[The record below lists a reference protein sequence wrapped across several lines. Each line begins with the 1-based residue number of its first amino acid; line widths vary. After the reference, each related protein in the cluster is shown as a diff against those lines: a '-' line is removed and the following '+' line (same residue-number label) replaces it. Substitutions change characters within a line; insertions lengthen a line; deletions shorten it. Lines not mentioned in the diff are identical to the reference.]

1 MRKDNELCG
10 CALFLRIKIN
20 INGISS
26 SENRIKIPDSPYDLY
41 TLWVVKLSLQEVVA
55 QIELI

>member
-1 MRKDNELCG
+1 MRKDNELCD
-10 CALFLRIKIN
+10 CALFLRIK

-26 SENRIKIPDSPYDLY
+26 SENRIKIPDSPYDHY

>member
-1 MRKDNELCG
+1 MRKDNEFRG

-20 INGISS
+20 GISS
-26 SENRIKIPDSPYDLY
+26 SENPIKIPDSAYDHY
-41 TLWVVKLSLQEVVA
+41 TLWVVKLSLQEVGA